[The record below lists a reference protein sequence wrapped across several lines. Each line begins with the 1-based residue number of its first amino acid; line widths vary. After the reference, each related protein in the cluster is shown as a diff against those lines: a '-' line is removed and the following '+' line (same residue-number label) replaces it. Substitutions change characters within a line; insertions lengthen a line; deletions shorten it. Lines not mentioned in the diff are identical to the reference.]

1 MTTHQGAA
9 HRRRPFGG
17 ARTEEGFTLLELLI
31 VVGII
36 GILINIGLPT
46 FFSARQRTQN
56 HAAQAILRTALVA
69 ANAAYVDFQD
79 FGAVGQQD
87 PKTAADVLAGYE
99 TGPRFVATP
108 SSALNSIHVVAAY
121 DDNDLGFI
129 AMAAPAGDGLCW
141 YAFQTNDGAPQYGE
155 SATAADG
162 TCDASVAGSVATYP
176 EFPA

>member
-1 MTTHQGAA
+1 MTNHQGATL
-9 HRRRPFGG
+9 RRRPLGG
-17 ARTEEGFTLLELLI
+17 ARTEEGFTLLELLV

-46 FFSARQRTQN
+46 FYSARERTQN

-99 TGPRFVATP
+99 TGPRFVDNP
-108 SSALNSIHVVAAY
+108 SSGPNTIHIVAAY
-121 DDNDLGFI
+121 DDNDVGFI
-129 AMAAPAGDGLCW
+129 AMAAPAGDGVCW
-141 YAFQTNDGAPQYGE
+141 YAFQSNDGAPQYGK
-155 SATAADG
+155 SATASDG
-162 TCDASVAGSVATYP
+162 TCDAAAAGTVATSS